1 MRKEIAYRRLIDAA
15 RSLSSAIDV
24 DELIASILSS
34 SREVMHC
41 HACSICLPDSAT
53 GDLLI
58 RGTQPELRNKIL
70 RVPAG
75 KGIVGRV
82 FRTRRAEQTLDAQKD
97 SDHYSGVGQETN
109 VTAHAMLT
117 IPLEDRQICL
127 GVMQALNPID
137 RDRFDEFD
145 EEVFLAFG
153 SLIATTL
160 TRIQEQ
166 EAATKKEI
174 EEAYRKAELSIARN
188 AQFSFMPAAIFEAT
202 DFHIAVF
209 QEQAADIGG
218 DFYTYYQLSDGSL
231 LVAVGD
237 ATGKGIPAALE
248 SARVSTLI
256 SLRVASCTRERFAE
270 WLYEINDVLYETAEK
285 AHSLTALAV
294 LLFNWRNRR
303 LYACS
308 FGQVRPRYLSFT
320 NEWKELLCEVYPPLG
335 ATTGHQISVTRVR
348 LAFGSQWLL
357 LSDGITEARNAMG
370 EQFGERAL
378 QECLNGDPGG
388 ALLATPDA
396 ASTLLSRLESNWR
409 RFRINGPDPDDA
421 TALLVIDKRARPATS
436 YSCEI
441 GAETIPELR
450 SFCEQWIGFVGFG
463 EEENYNLLLACDEL
477 FTNVYKHAYHGGS
490 GPVRCSAVFDT
501 DSLSIIVTHQ
511 GDGFDPNAVQAAQRP
526 PSKPGGYGM
535 PFIQRVFDEV
545 RFETID
551 NSSQVT
557 LKKML
562 GSEFRVPPSEF
573 PSLS

>member
-1 MRKEIAYRRLIDAA
+1 M
-15 RSLSSAIDV
+15 DV

-41 HACSICLPDSAT
+41 QACSICLPDPVT

-82 FRTRRAEQTLDAQKD
+82 FRTGRPEQTLDAQKD
-97 SDHYSGVGQETN
+97 SDHYSGIGQETN

-160 TRIQEQ
+160 TRIREQ

-174 EEAYRKAELSIARN
+174 EEAYRKAELSIARS
-188 AQFSFMPAAIFEAT
+188 AQFSFMPAAKFET
-202 DFHIAVF
+202 NEFHIGVF

-270 WLYEINDVLYETAEK
+270 WLYEINDVLYATAEK

-294 LLFNWRNRR
+294 LLFDWRNRR

-335 ATTGHQISVTRVR
+335 ATTGHPISVSRVS

-357 LSDGITEARNAMG
+357 LSDGITEAQNAIR
-370 EQFGERAL
+370 EQFAEQAL
-378 QECLNGDPGG
+378 QKF
-388 ALLATPDA
+388 LARSCSQHPVGSDA
-396 ASTLLSRLESNWR
+396 DDTFLADLENSWR
-409 RFRINGPDPDDA
+409 EFRRHGPDPDDA
-421 TALLVIDKRARPATS
+421 TALLVIDKHARPAAS

-477 FTNVYKHAYHGGS
+477 FTNIYKHAYHGGS
-490 GPVRCSAVFDT
+490 GPVRCTAVFENDV
-501 DSLSIIVTHQ
+501 LSIIIMHQ
-511 GDGFDPNAVQAAQRP
+511 GDGFDPKKSQSTSRP
-526 PSKPGGYGM
+526 ASKPGGYGM
-535 PFIQRVFDEV
+535 PFIQQVFEEV
-545 RFETID
+545 RFETSD
-551 NSSQVT
+551 RESQVI
-557 LKKML
+557 LRKML
-562 GSEFRVPPSEF
+562 GV
-573 PSLS
+573 

>member
-1 MRKEIAYRRLIDAA
+1 M
-15 RSLSSAIDV
+15 DV
-24 DELIASILSS
+24 DELVASILSS

-41 HACSICLPDSAT
+41 QACSICLPDPAT

-82 FRTRRAEQTLDAQKD
+82 FRTRRPEQTLDAQKD
-97 SDHYSGVGQETN
+97 SDHYSGIGQETN

-160 TRIQEQ
+160 TRIREQ

-188 AQFSFMPAAIFEAT
+188 AQFSFMPAATFET
-202 DFHIAVF
+202 NEFHIGVF

-256 SLRVASCTRERFAE
+256 SLRVASCTRERFAQ
-270 WLYEINDVLYETAEK
+270 WLYEINDILYATAEK

-294 LLFNWRNRR
+294 LLFDWRNRR

-335 ATTGHQISVTRVR
+335 ATTGHPISVSRVP

-357 LSDGITEARNAMG
+357 LSDGITEAQNVIR
-370 EQFGERAL
+370 EQFVEQAL
-378 QECLNGDPGG
+378 PKFLAENCLQRPVGSD
-388 ALLATPDA
+388 ADDTFLAG
-396 ASTLLSRLESNWR
+396 LENSWR
-409 RFRINGPDPDDA
+409 RFRRHGPDPDDA
-421 TALLVIDKRARPATS
+421 TALLVVDKRSRPPENYA
-436 YSCEI
+436 CEI

-450 SFCEQWIGFVGFG
+450 SFCEQWISFLGFG
-463 EEENYNLLLACDEL
+463 DEENYNLLLACDEL
-477 FTNVYKHAYHGGS
+477 STNIFKHAY
-490 GPVRCSAVFDT
+490 
-501 DSLSIIVTHQ
+501 
-511 GDGFDPNAVQAAQRP
+511 
-526 PSKPGGYGM
+526 Y
-535 PFIQRVFDEV
+535 
-545 RFETID
+545 
-551 NSSQVT
+551 
-557 LKKML
+557 
-562 GSEFRVPPSEF
+562 
-573 PSLS
+573 

>member
-1 MRKEIAYRRLIDAA
+1 M
-15 RSLSSAIDV
+15 DV
-24 DELIASILSS
+24 DELVASILSS

-41 HACSICLPDSAT
+41 QACSICLPDPAT

-82 FRTRRAEQTLDAQKD
+82 FRTRRPEQTLDAQKD
-97 SDHYSGVGQETN
+97 SDHYSGIGQETN

-160 TRIQEQ
+160 TRIREQ

-188 AQFSFMPAAIFEAT
+188 AQFSFMPAATFET
-202 DFHIAVF
+202 NEFHIGVF

-256 SLRVASCTRERFAE
+256 SLRVASCTRERFAQ
-270 WLYEINDVLYETAEK
+270 WLYEINDILYATAEK

-294 LLFNWRNRR
+294 LLFDWRNRR

-335 ATTGHQISVTRVR
+335 ATTGHPISVSRVP

-357 LSDGITEARNAMG
+357 LSDGITEAQNVIR
-370 EQFGERAL
+370 EQFVEQAL
-378 QECLNGDPGG
+378 PKFLAENCLQRPVGSDTDDTF
-388 ALLATPDA
+388 LAG
-396 ASTLLSRLESNWR
+396 LENSWR
-409 RFRINGPDPDDA
+409 RFRRHGPDPDDA
-421 TALLVIDKRARPATS
+421 TALLVVDKRSRPPENYA
-436 YSCEI
+436 CEI

-450 SFCEQWIGFVGFG
+450 SFCEQWISFLGFG
-463 EEENYNLLLACDEL
+463 EEEGYNLLLACDEL
-477 FTNVYKHAYHGGS
+477 FTNIYKHAYHGGS
-490 GPVRCSAVFDT
+490 GPVRCAAVFDT
-501 DSLSIIVTHQ
+501 DSLSLIVSHQ
-511 GDGFDPNAVQAAQRP
+511 GEGFDPNTAQSEPRP
-526 PSKPGGYGM
+526 ASKPGGYGL
-535 PFIQRVFDEV
+535 PFIRKVFDDL
-545 RFETID
+545 RFETKD
-551 NSSQVT
+551 HWSVVT
-557 LKKML
+557 LKKTI
-562 GSEFRVPPSEF
+562 VD
-573 PSLS
+573 

>member
-1 MRKEIAYRRLIDAA
+1 MPGERKEIAYRRLIDAA
-15 RSLSSAIDV
+15 RSLSSAMDV
-24 DELIASILSS
+24 DELIASILAS

-41 HACSICLPDSAT
+41 QACSICLPDPAT

-82 FRTRRAEQTLDAQKD
+82 FRTRRPEQTLDAQKD
-97 SDHYSGVGQETN
+97 SDHYSGIGLETN

-160 TRIQEQ
+160 TRIREQ

-188 AQFSFMPAAIFEAT
+188 AQFSFMPAATFET
-202 DFHIAVF
+202 NEFHIGVF
-209 QEQAADIGG
+209 QQQAADIGG
-218 DFYTYYQLSDGSL
+218 DFYTYYQLLDGSL

-270 WLYEINDVLYETAEK
+270 WLYEINDVLYATAEK

-294 LLFNWRNRR
+294 LLFDWHNRR

-308 FGQVRPRYLSFT
+308 FGQVRPRFLSFS
-320 NEWKELLCEVYPPLG
+320 NEWKELLCQVYPPLG
-335 ATTGHQISVTRVR
+335 ATTGHEIAVSPVP
-348 LAFGSQWLL
+348 LAFGNQWLL
-357 LSDGITEARNAMG
+357 LSDGITEAQNLTR
-370 EQFGERAL
+370 EQFAEQAFPKFLEGRCL
-378 QECLNGDPGG
+378 QRPSGSVADDTFLTD
-388 ALLATPDA
+388 
-396 ASTLLSRLESNWR
+396 LENRWR
-409 RFRINGPDPDDA
+409 EFRRYGPDPDDA
-421 TALLVIDKRARPATS
+421 TALLVTDKRARPAEG
-436 YSCEI
+436 YACEI

-450 SFCEQWIGFVGFG
+450 SFCEQWINFIGFG
-463 EEENYNLLLACDEL
+463 EEEGYNLLLACDEL
-477 FTNVYKHAYHGGS
+477 FTNIYKHAYHGGS
-490 GPVRCSAVFDT
+490 GPVRCTAAFDT
-501 DSLSIIVTHQ
+501 EALTLIITHQ
-511 GDGFDPNAVQAAQRP
+511 GAGFDPDAAQSAPRP
-526 PSKPGGYGM
+526 PSKPGGYGL
-535 PFIQRVFDEV
+535 PFIRKVFDEV
-545 RFETID
+545 RFETED
-551 NSSQVT
+551 GSSHVI
-557 LKKML
+557 LRK
-562 GSEFRVPPSEF
+562 
-573 PSLS
+573 SLNN